1 MSKEVH
7 RMSNL
12 LKEVEAAHYLRLRPK
27 TLRQWRSIGS
37 GPQYYRV
44 GGSIRYD
51 QKQLDKF
58 LIAGRIKNQ
67 KLKNER

>member
-1 MSKEVH
+1 MSKKVH

-12 LKEVEAAHYLRLRPK
+12 LKEVEAARYLRLRPK
-27 TLRQWRSIGS
+27 TLRQWRSSGY

-51 QKQLDKF
+51 QKHLEKF
-58 LIAGRIKNQ
+58 LIAGQTKNQ
-67 KLKNER
+67 KPKI